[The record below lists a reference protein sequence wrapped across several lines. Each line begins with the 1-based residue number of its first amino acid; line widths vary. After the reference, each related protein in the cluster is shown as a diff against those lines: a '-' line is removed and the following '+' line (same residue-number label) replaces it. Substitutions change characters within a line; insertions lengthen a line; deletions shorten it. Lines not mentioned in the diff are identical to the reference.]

1 MGLLKRVMVD
11 GDHNEQSIRMSSRAS
26 RWRQS
31 NKVPPNAE
39 GSVEN
44 GSPAEENG
52 EDTRRL
58 TARQQERLLLQR
70 LLQEVEELRAELRAG
85 R

>member
-11 GDHNEQSIRMSSRAS
+11 GDHNEQSIRESARAS
-26 RWRQS
+26 RRRQS
-31 NKVPPNAE
+31 NKIPPNAE

-44 GSPAEENG
+44 GSTAGENG
-52 EDTRRL
+52 DDTRRL